1 MMLLKKKEGSF
12 NRGQSQEFCVMKHDE
27 GEEDGRGREE
37 AFGRADN
44 GYNQSKEG
52 KAQRP
57 MQ

>member
-1 MMLLKKKEGSF
+1 MLLKKKEGSF